1 MLKTARDE
9 VVPPYWRKLID
20 AVKDLATQY
29 RDVPLLSVPTASRQR
44 RPPWVKRWRTSP
56 TVWSGSIVS

>member
-9 VVPPYWRKLID
+9 VVLPYWRKLID

-29 RDVPLLSVPTASRQR
+29 RDVPLLSPYP
-44 RPPWVKRWRTSP
+44 RPAGNAVHH
-56 TVWSGSIVS
+56 G